1 MTRVYTKNIREVAAI
16 LQECGGTV
24 RRLLTEEVVAF
35 AENIERNGYL
45 IKFEKIAKTLTTKEK
60 RHESNI

>member
-1 MTRVYTKNIREVAAI
+1 MNNLYTKNIREVAAI

-24 RRLLTEEVVAF
+24 RHLLTEEVVAF

-45 IKFEKIAKTLTTKEK
+45 IKFEKREKE
-60 RHESNI
+60 ND